1 MNDSIESPGPR
12 LRRERERQ
20 NLSMQK
26 AADAMRLDAW
36 AVEALEND
44 DYERVGPPVY
54 AKGHLKKYALV
65 LGLPAAELI
74 YAYESFNSGA
84 AATAKSSAAAAAPA
98 APMVRP
104 QGPSTERQRP
114 GIGRGIGQLPWR
126 QAGAIA
132 LLAVVLGVLLWKPW
146 RHHPAVA
153 PGAVVSAPRAN
164 EPPAAA
170 AAAPPAAATVRSDGS
185 SAEPTGTAGTAAM
198 AAAQSADATPIAG
211 AGEAGSGHARLRMR
225 FSADSWVE
233 VRDAAGKRVFS
244 GQGRANSVKN
254 ISGEAPLR
262 VYLGFASGVQLE
274 INERAV
280 AIGPPFVDGD
290 VARFQAGA
298 DGILRTY
305 SGNTRPR
312 G

>member
-1 MNDSIESPGPR
+1 MSDSTESPGPR

-20 NLSMQK
+20 NLSLQK
-26 AADAMRLDAW
+26 VADAMRLDAW

-44 DYERVGPPVY
+44 EYERVGPPVY

-65 LGLPAAELI
+65 LGLPAAELMT
-74 YAYESFNSGA
+74 AYESFNSGA
-84 AATAKSSAAAAAPA
+84 DSALKPSAAGSTAPA
-98 APMVRP
+98 PNVRP
-104 QGPSTERQRP
+104 QGPNAQRQRLNF
-114 GIGRGIGQLPWR
+114 GELPWG
-126 QAGAIA
+126 QIGATA
-132 LLAVVLGVLLWKPW
+132 LLTLLVVGVLLWKPW
-146 RHHPAVA
+146 QHHAVA
-153 PGAVVSAPRAN
+153 PPGAPPPLSQSN
-164 EPPAAA
+164 EPPVAPASSPVLAVQDEAGKADSTGAGTGEAAA
-170 AAAPPAAATVRSDGS
+170 AALSAAAGADAAAT
-185 SAEPTGTAGTAAM
+185 P
-198 AAAQSADATPIAG
+198 G

-225 FSADSWVE
+225 FSADSWVD

-254 ISGEAPLR
+254 ISGAAPLR

-280 AIGPPFVDGD
+280 AIGPSFLTGD